1 MVIGFLRDS
10 RLAQERKHTESERER
25 AESERA
31 RAESERARADQALAE
46 LNRLRMD
53 YENATK
59 ALIQRLEELNNGS
72 KPPPEAH

>member
-10 RLAQERKHTESERER
+10 RLVQERER
-25 AESERA
+25 ADRER
-31 RAESERARADQALAE
+31 ERADQAIAD
-46 LNRLRMD
+46 LNRLRVD